1 MWIVRKTR
9 ASSEARRCTPSIRKR
24 GQPGAEKRATSTT
37 PRATT
42 SVSRSSDTT
51 PVARVRY
58 QYAVDEEPIAAA
70 GIGSAASRHR
80 HHGRLHRLLDRRLR
94 LLDRRLRLL
103 LDRRLRLLDRG
114 GRWAAL

>member
-24 GQPGAEKRATSTT
+24 GQPGAEKRATSAT
-37 PRATT
+37 PSATT

-58 QYAVDEEPIAAA
+58 QYAVDEEPIAAS
-70 GIGSAASRHR
+70 GIGSAASGDR
-80 HHGRLHRLLDRRLR
+80 HHGRLRGRLDHRLRRRLDRRLR

-103 LDRRLRLLDRG
+103 DRRLG
-114 GRWAAL
+114 